1 MNEAGCI
8 FCEIAAGQRPATIL
22 YQNDRV
28 LAFKDLRPKA
38 PTHVLIIPR
47 EHIATLNDIKPA
59 HQSLMGELFLV
70 AKELA
75 QQLGLAEKGY
85 RTVFNCNR
93 DAGQEIYHLHLHL
106 MGGRQF
112 YWPPG

>member
-1 MNEAGCI
+1 MKAAGCI
-8 FCEIAAGQRPATIL
+8 FCEIAAGERAATIL
-22 YQNDRV
+22 FENERV
-28 LAFKDLRPKA
+28 LAFKDIRPKA

-47 EHIATLNDIKPA
+47 EHIATLNDITPE
-59 HQSLMGELFLV
+59 HQELMGEIFLV
-70 AKELA
+70 AKALA
-75 QQLGLAEKGY
+75 QQLGLAQKGY

-93 DAGQEIYHLHLHL
+93 DAGQEVYHLHLHL